1 MSMNAILIIFFISY
15 GLYSFFNNFKFWLIY
30 ILSIIIYYFISKKKF
45 STNNNKENISK
56 KINYTSW
63 SNPYDPQTYT
73 TLRLDITKIL
83 PYLKKKEEEIKVH
96 LTPTIFTIKL
106 MSIVLKKYPEV
117 YGYIKF
123 GIYDTKEGVDICCLV
138 EVGGGKELANTTITD
153 CEKKNFQEIQKE
165 FEKNVKSLK
174 SRKNK
179 DQNLKMKIFKLIPT
193 FITGPFTQI
202 VSYLSSIGIKID
214 AVRLKKFEFGSCVI
228 TSIGSLGIDDS
239 YAPIPPLTFAPLLL
253 TLCKMYHVNKIN
265 EENKMEKRTYLR
277 MNFTAD
283 YRFFNPKTASSLF
296 KDIHL
301 YGEDPE
307 KFESEC
313 KKYSNNF

>member
-1 MSMNAILIIFFISY
+1 MSLNAILIIFFLSY
-15 GLYSFFNNFKFWLIY
+15 GLYSFFNNFKFWLLY
-30 ILSIIIYYFISKKKF
+30 IVFITIYYFFSKYKF
-45 STNNNKENISK
+45 TNSDQTNIPK

-73 TLRLDITKIL
+73 TLRLDITKII

-106 MSIVLKKYPEV
+106 MAIILKKYPEV

-123 GIYDTKEGVDICCLV
+123 GIYTKKEGVDICCLV
-138 EVGGGKELANTTITD
+138 EVGGGKELANTTIID
-153 CEKKNFQEIQKE
+153 CEKKSFQDIQQE

-179 DQNLKMKIFKLIPT
+179 DQNFKMKIFKFVPT
-193 FITGPFTQI
+193 FLSGPFTQVI
-202 VSYLSSIGIKID
+202 SYLSSIGLKIN
-214 AVRLKKFEFGSCVI
+214 AVGLKRFEFGSCVI
-228 TSIGSLGIDDS
+228 TSIGSLGIEDS
-239 YAPIPPLTFAPLLL
+239 FAPIPPLTFAPLLL
-253 TLCKMYHVNKIN
+253 TLCQKYEVNKKN
-265 EENKMEKRTYLR
+265 EEGNIETRTYLR

-283 YRFFNPKTASSLF
+283 YRFFSPKTASSIF

-307 KFESEC
+307 KFENEC
-313 KKYSNNF
+313 KKYGNI

>member
-1 MSMNAILIIFFISY
+1 MSMNAILIIFFLSY
-15 GLYSFFNNFKFWLIY
+15 GLYSFSNNFKFWLLY
-30 ILSIIIYYFISKKKF
+30 IVFITIYYYISKYKLSSNDK
-45 STNNNKENISK
+45 TNVSK
-56 KINYTSW
+56 KLNYTSW

-106 MSIVLKKYPEV
+106 MAIVLKKYPEV

-123 GIYDTKEGVDICCLV
+123 GIYDTKDGVDICCLV
-138 EVGGGKELANTTITD
+138 EVGGGKELANTTIIN
-153 CEKKNFQEIQKE
+153 CEKKNFQEIQQE

-179 DQNLKMKIFKLIPT
+179 DQNFKMKIFKYVPT
-193 FITGPFTQI
+193 FLSGAFTQI
-202 VSYLSSIGIKID
+202 VSYLSSIGLKIQ
-214 AVRLKKFEFGSCVI
+214 AIGLKRFEFGSCVI
-228 TSIGSLGIDDS
+228 TSIGSLGIENS
-239 YAPIPPLTFAPLLL
+239 FAPIPPLTFAPILL
-253 TLCKMYHVNKIN
+253 TLCKKKEVNQKN
-265 EENKMEKRTYLR
+265 EEGEIETRTYLR

-283 YRFFNPKTASSLF
+283 YRFFSPKAASSMF

-307 KFESEC
+307 KFENEC
-313 KKYSNNF
+313 KKYGDNF